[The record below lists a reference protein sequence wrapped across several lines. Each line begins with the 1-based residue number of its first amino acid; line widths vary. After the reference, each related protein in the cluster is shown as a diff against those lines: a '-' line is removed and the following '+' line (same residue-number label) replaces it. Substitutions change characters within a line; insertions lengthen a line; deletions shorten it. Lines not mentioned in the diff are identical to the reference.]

1 MLPGRGG
8 GSLPVAVAGLC
19 SQCSPLP
26 ALLGWAWVTGDEN
39 MINTEQYFF
48 HPHSYQTSP
57 WYVICLEK
65 SPYPILAQS
74 IPLLCSSCPSGP
86 PGPKPKPFPSHSSS
100 SRAAKGRKPPR
111 SCSASPGLPGT
122 DFPRLRCMYFV
133 NLHIPHTL
141 ATAADLI
148 CRVAYRFLS

>member
-1 MLPGRGG
+1 MLPGSGG

-39 MINTEQYFF
+39 VINTEQYFF

-74 IPLLCSSCPSGP
+74 IPLLCRVPAPQAPQGRSQSPSP
-86 PGPKPKPFPSHSSS
+86 PT
-100 SRAAKGRKPPR
+100 AAAAEPPR
-111 SCSASPGLPGT
+111 AGNPHGPAQPAPGCQALTFRDSGACILLT
-122 DFPRLRCMYFV
+122 YTS
-133 NLHIPHTL
+133 HTPL
-141 ATAADLI
+141 QQLQI
-148 CRVAYRFLS
+148 